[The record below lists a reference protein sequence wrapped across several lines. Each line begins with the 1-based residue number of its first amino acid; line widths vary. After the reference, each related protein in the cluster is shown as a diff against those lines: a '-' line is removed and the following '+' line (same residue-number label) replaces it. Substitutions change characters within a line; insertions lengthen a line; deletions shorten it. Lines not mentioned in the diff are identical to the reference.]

1 MLRGGPSIK
10 TLIASE
16 QDRPDVATARSDWRA
31 SQRDLD
37 PTRLI
42 FIDETW
48 TKTNMTRPMGRAE
61 RGKRVVSALGSIIT
75 CFAPA
80 GCANYFRNAGYFRSG

>member
-1 MLRGGPSIK
+1 M
-10 TLIASE
+10 A
-16 QDRPDVATARSDWRA
+16 VARSDWRE

-42 FIDETW
+42 FIDEIW

-61 RGKRVVSALGSIIT
+61 RGKRMVSAVPFG
-75 CFAPA
+75 
-80 GCANYFRNAGYFRSG
+80 R